1 VIERGFNTF
10 FFYVYIVTFLCSFGS
25 KLRSKELGFI
35 YNNELADFSE
45 FWQRVYNLTSDKKI
59 PGKKPMSKASPT
71 IFLDKHGDVVGV
83 FGAAGGFFIPTAL
96 IQVREFI

>member
-1 VIERGFNTF
+1 M
-10 FFYVYIVTFLCSFGS
+10 FFYSFGS
-25 KLRSKELGFI
+25 KYRSKELGFI

-45 FWQRVYNLTSDKKI
+45 FWQRVYNLTADKKV

-71 IFLDKHGDVVGV
+71 IFVDKNDDVVGV

-96 IQVREFI
+96 TQVRIDINYI